1 MRLPPARALLW
12 RSLRT
17 YQIFGANTD
26 VGKTIV
32 STLLCKAAQRLWQTE
47 RITYLKPVSTGQAV
61 DADDQHI
68 RKFAPEVTSK
78 TIFQYDLAV
87 SPHIAARIS
96 NNVIPS
102 DDILLNEVSAFA
114 SQQASRGP
122 GWLFVETAGGVQSPA
137 PSGSTQA
144 DLYMPLRLP
153 VVLIGDSRLGGIS
166 QTISAFES
174 LKIRGYDVE
183 MVVLFRET
191 TFHNH
196 TYLAEY
202 FEQQH
207 GVAVKTVPEPP
218 PRRPEDDPSADGI
231 AMSHYYDRTSTQ
243 NRDVHEILR
252 HLDARHTARL
262 ARLVSMSASASSQ
275 IWYPFTQQKHLARDK
290 ITVIDSAHGD
300 YFQTL
305 APPPPD
311 GRDAPALL
319 LRPSFDGSASWWT
332 QGLGHAN
339 PRLALAAAYA
349 AGRYGHVMFA
359 EAVHEPALALT
370 EAVLDGMERN
380 GSNGGSGRG
389 ARRRL
394 GRVFFSDNGSTAVE
408 VAIKMALGAARARYG
423 PRRGEASQSLGV
435 LGLRGSY
442 HGDTIGAMD
451 CSEPGVFNEKVEWYE
466 AKGFW
471 FDYPVVEFRGGRWH
485 VELTTEMRERI
496 IASTGTP
503 ITTAADD
510 GGGGGDVNVREDYSY
525 QSLSDIF
532 DLESRKARGEAR
544 AYEQVITATL
554 EKLTEQGRRFGALI
568 IEPVVLGAG
577 GMLMVDPLFQK
588 TLVEVVRRSGHL
600 FGHSVGRTDPADD
613 GQSWTGL
620 PVIFDEVFTGMYR
633 LGRFSAASFLDV
645 DPDIS
650 VHAKL
655 LTGGLVPLSVTLAS
669 ESIFRAFESDDK
681 ADALLHGHS
690 YTAHAV
696 GCQVALESI
705 REMQRMEARGHWD
718 WAKGM
723 PRKSASSQGGGPA
736 SASWMGSAATAD
748 ATRTWS
754 VWSAELLCWIDQL
767 PSSFVGG
774 MWALGTVLAIR
785 LTSADG
791 TQGYKSNAAK
801 GVQAALLQGSSGEV
815 NAPEWVSAP
824 QWNVHTRVLGN
835 TLYLMASL
843 TSTEETI
850 RGVESRLR
858 DALLAAEKERRA

>member
-17 YQIFGANTD
+17 YQIYGANTD

-32 STLLCKAAQRLWQTE
+32 TTLLCKTAQRLWQTE
-47 RITYLKPVSTGQAV
+47 RTTYLKPVSTGPAV
-61 DADDQHI
+61 DADDQHV
-68 RKFAPEVTSK
+68 RKFAPEVISK
-78 TIFQYDLAV
+78 TLFQYDLAV

-96 NNVIPS
+96 NNAVPS
-102 DDILLNEVSAFA
+102 DDSLLAEVSAFA

-122 GWLFVETAGGVQSPA
+122 GWLFIETAGGVQSPA

-153 VVLIGDSRLGGIS
+153 VVLIGDSKLGGIS

-183 MVVLFRET
+183 MVVLFREAA
-191 TFHNH
+191 FHNH
-196 TYLAEY
+196 AYLAEY

-207 GVAVKTVPEPP
+207 GIAVRTVPEPP
-218 PRRPEDDPSADGI
+218 PRRAEDDPSADSI
-231 AMSHYYDRTSTQ
+231 ALSRYYDKTSSQ
-243 NRDVHEILR
+243 SRDIHEILR
-252 HLDARHTARL
+252 RLDARHTARL
-262 ARLVSMSASASSQ
+262 ARLESMSASASSQ

-305 APPPPD
+305 ARPPPD
-311 GRDAPALL
+311 APDAL

-359 EAVHEPALALT
+359 EAVHEPALALAET
-370 EAVLDGMERN
+370 VLDGMAPRRD
-380 GSNGGSGRG
+380 GSSDGSGGGR
-389 ARRRL
+389 RRRL

-408 VAIKMALGAARARYG
+408 VAVKMALGAARARYG
-423 PRRGEASQSLGV
+423 PRRGEAPQPLGV
-435 LGLRGSY
+435 LGLKGSY

-466 AKGFW
+466 GKGFW
-471 FDYPVVEFRGGRWH
+471 FDYPVVEFRRGRWN
-485 VELTTEMRERI
+485 VELTNEMRDGI
-496 IASTGTP
+496 SASTSAS
-503 ITTAADD
+503 TTAAGD
-510 GGGGGDVNVREDYSY
+510 GGSGGGIDVRAGYSY
-525 QSLSDIF
+525 QSLSDVF

-544 AYEQVITATL
+544 IYEQVITATL
-554 EKLTEQGRRFGALI
+554 EKLTKQGRRFGALI

-588 TLVEVVRRSGHL
+588 TLVEVVRRSAHL
-600 FGHSVGRTDPADD
+600 LGHSAGLTDLADD

-633 LGRFSAASFLDV
+633 LGRFSAASFLGV
-645 DPDIS
+645 DADIS

-681 ADALLHGHS
+681 SDALLHGHS

-705 REMQRMEARGHWD
+705 REMQGMEARGDWD
-718 WAKGM
+718 WAKGV
-723 PRKSASSQGGGPA
+723 PRNPASLQGRGPA
-736 SASWMGSAATAD
+736 SAGWAGSVTPAD

-754 VWSAELLCWIDQL
+754 VWSTELLRWIDQL
-767 PSSFVGG
+767 PPSFVGG

-801 GVQAALLQGSSGEV
+801 GVQAALLQGSPGEGQGSERA
-815 NAPEWVSAP
+815 NAP

-835 TLYLMASL
+835 TLYVMASL
-843 TSTEETI
+843 KSTEESI

-858 DALLAAEKERRA
+858 EALLAAEKESHV